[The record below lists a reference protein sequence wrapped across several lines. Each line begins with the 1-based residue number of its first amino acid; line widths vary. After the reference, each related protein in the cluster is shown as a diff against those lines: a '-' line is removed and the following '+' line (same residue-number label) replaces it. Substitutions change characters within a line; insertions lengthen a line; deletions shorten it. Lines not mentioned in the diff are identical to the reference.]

1 MKNKSCVSWKDCEG
15 NIQRVLSEERYIDN
29 VNTELACRIKV
40 YSNENK
46 KKKKLRLRAVICQ
59 LPSFV
64 DEARLLKKT
73 HRLKGTSYFVNEDF
87 SKKTFCY

>member
-29 VNTELACRIKV
+29 VNTELACRINV

-46 KKKKLRLRAVICQ
+46 KKKKLR
-59 LPSFV
+59 
-64 DEARLLKKT
+64 
-73 HRLKGTSYFVNEDF
+73 
-87 SKKTFCY
+87 